1 MKINSKQM
9 LIDKIEA
16 RRIKRGLSVRQMV
29 TAAKVDHVLW
39 SRYKSG
45 HRTPNW
51 DYIIPMA
58 ESLGIKIEIHAK
70 FR

>member
-16 RRIKRGLSVRQMV
+16 RRIKRGLSVRKMCI
-29 TAAKVDHVLW
+29 AAEANHVLW

-45 HRTPNW
+45 DRTPNW
-51 DYIIPMA
+51 DYIIPIA

>member
-9 LIDKIEA
+9 LMDKIEA
-16 RRIKRGLSVRQMV
+16 RRKKRGLSVRQM
-29 TAAKVDHVLW
+29 TSAAGLNHNLW
-39 SRYKSG
+39 SRYMSG

-70 FR
+70 IR